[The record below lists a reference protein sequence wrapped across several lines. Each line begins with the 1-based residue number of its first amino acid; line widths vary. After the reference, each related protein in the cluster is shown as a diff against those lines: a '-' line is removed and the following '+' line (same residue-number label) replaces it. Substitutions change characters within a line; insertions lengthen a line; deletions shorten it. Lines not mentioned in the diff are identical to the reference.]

1 MADNTYSSRVHCH
14 VSSFLHF
21 RINEENDSLRFLFPF
36 IHLHFFLYSA
46 FFPLSS
52 RFLGSIL
59 YTSPSWSF
67 TLPSSRFL
75 PLISLFFLS
84 LVSCRLYF
92 SSSFLQYVVFTL
104 YIYTIFHFPFQNHF
118 PLILLVCNFSNHHS
132 LLQIFPSFQSYVISL
147 KDLSVKPQY
156 SKKLIHVTPMDH
168 QTLHITA
175 RDKQKFFC
183 CCCCAGKIIQQGIGF
198 FNEGLGNPVEYITAY
213 GGIASVRYIFFFQ
226 LQRFLMTNP

>member
-21 RINEENDSLRFLFPF
+21 RINEENDSLRGFCFHLSIFIFSVFCVFSHFLLVSWGLFYILLLPG
-36 IHLHFFLYSA
+36 LLLFL
-46 FFPLSS
+46 
-52 RFLGSIL
+52 
-59 YTSPSWSF
+59 
-67 TLPSSRFL
+67 
-75 PLISLFFLS
+75 
-84 LVSCRLYF
+84 LVSCRLYL
-92 SSSFLQYVVFTL
+92 SSSFLSFLVAYISLLPFSNMSSSL
-104 YIYTIFHFPFQNHF
+104 YIFTPSSTFLYRTIFRSSYSYAISQNHH
-118 PLILLVCNFSNHHS
+118 N

-168 QTLHITA
+168 PTLHITA

-198 FNEGLGNPVEYITAY
+198 FNEGLGNPVEYNRLWRDCECKIY
-213 GGIASVRYIFFFQ
+213 FFSAA
-226 LQRFLMTNP
+226 TISHD

>member
-132 LLQIFPSFQSYVISL
+132 LLQIFPSFQS
-147 KDLSVKPQY
+147 
-156 SKKLIHVTPMDH
+156 
-168 QTLHITA
+168 
-175 RDKQKFFC
+175 
-183 CCCCAGKIIQQGIGF
+183 
-198 FNEGLGNPVEYITAY
+198 
-213 GGIASVRYIFFFQ
+213 
-226 LQRFLMTNP
+226 

>member
-21 RINEENDSLRFLFPF
+21 RINEENDSLRGFCFHLSIF
-36 IHLHFFLYSA
+36 IFFCILR

-67 TLPSSRFL
+67 TLSSSRFL

-168 QTLHITA
+168 PTLHITA

-198 FNEGLGNPVEYITAY
+198 FNEGLGNPVEYNRLWRDCECKI
-213 GGIASVRYIFFFQ
+213 YIFFSAA
-226 LQRFLMTNP
+226 TISHD